1 MKLLN
6 YYVNEQTKL
15 GIKTNQG
22 IIDVEQ
28 AAEQHNINLPTT
40 MDQVIHEGPDA
51 VAALRKIENLGHSF
65 LNEKEITYAPSVT
78 NPEKVICV
86 GLNYEKHAKETN
98 QAIPETPILFS
109 KFNNALA
116 AHRETIQIPEADHR
130 IDYEAELVIVI
141 GKKAF
146 NVPPEEALSYAFGY
160 TVGNDVSARKLQSIS
175 GQWLL
180 GKTLDQFAPIGPY
193 LVTADADAIDPQNL
207 GISCNINGETRQS
220 SNTNDMIF
228 NCAEIISYAS
238 KHMTLKPGD
247 VIFTGTPEG
256 VIVGQP
262 RGERVWLKSGD
273 EMRISIE
280 GIGDLVNVLA

>member
-6 YYVNEQTKL
+6 YYKDHRTKL

-22 IIDVEQ
+22 IIDVEKV
-28 AAEQHNINLPTT
+28 AEQHDLNIPTT
-40 MDQVIHEGPDA
+40 MDQVINGGSEAIDA
-51 VAALRKIENLGHSF
+51 LKKLEDMDHTLV
-65 LNEKEITYAPSVT
+65 NEEDITYAPAVT
-78 NPEKVICV
+78 NPEKIICV

-98 QAIPETPILFS
+98 QAIPEVPILFS

-116 AHRETIQIPEADHR
+116 AHQESIQIPEADHR

-141 GKKAF
+141 GKEAS
-146 NVPPEEALSYAFGY
+146 NITTEEALSYVFGY

-175 GQWLL
+175 RQWLL
-180 GKTLDQFAPIGPY
+180 GKTLDGFAPIGPY
-193 LVTADADAIDPQNL
+193 IVTADAIDPQNL
-207 GISCNINGETRQS
+207 EISCRVNGEVRQS

-228 NCAEIISYAS
+228 DCGEIISYAS

-262 RGERVWLKSGD
+262 RGERKWLKSGD
-273 EMRISIE
+273 RMEVSIE
-280 GIGDLVNVLA
+280 DIGDLINVLE